1 MDRSW
6 MKASRLSA
14 EFERGVIEFIRFAEI
29 NLPSPENND
38 EKNLPPKGKE
48 HFRCPCVLCGNKKLE
63 IHKDKIISHLICNGI
78 CQNYTKWIWH
88 GEVVT
93 NRSVSQSE
101 NISVD
106 MDDRLEDMMRDIGED
121 SFKTA
126 HVHDTLC
133 SDKDTPLYPGCT
145 NFTRLS
151 AVLKLF
157 NLKAKNGWTDKSF
170 SELLELLTQMLPEGN
185 IIPNRC
191 YEAKKVLCPM
201 GLEYERI
208 HACPN
213 DCILYRKEF
222 ANSDHCPKCMA
233 SRYKKKDGD
242 SSDDVVTKKGS
253 PVKVVWYLPIIP
265 RFKRLFA
272 NANDAKNLRWHVE
285 ERKCDGQIR
294 HVADSL
300 QWKKID
306 SLFPNFGKES
316 RNLRLGLATDGMN
329 PFGNQSTNHS
339 SWPVLLMIYNLSPW
353 LCMKRKYIML
363 SMMISGPRQPG
374 NDIDVYLSPLI
385 DDLRVL
391 WEQGVDVFDAYSG
404 EQFNM
409 RAMLFCTINDFP
421 AYGNLSGY
429 SVKGHLACPICAKD
443 TNFKQLKKGKK
454 TVYLGH
460 RRFLNR
466 YHPYRRLR
474 KAFNDHPEDG
484 VAPEPLTGEQV
495 YELQR
500 DINVVFGK
508 DVGKGKKKGKK
519 KSDVEEK
526 KSDVKIS
533 WNKRSVFF
541 DLPYWSSLDVRHC
554 IDVMHVEKNVCD
566 SVIGTL
572 LNIAGKTKDGINA
585 RLDMDLMGIRK
596 ELLPQQINNRT
607 YLPPACYTLSKK
619 EKTSFCECL
628 KSIKVP
634 HGYSS
639 NVNKLVSM
647 NDLKLIGLKSHDCHV
662 LMQQLLP
669 VAIRGILPDN
679 VRKTISRLCLFFNA
693 ICCKAIDPLKLDELE
708 NEAAVILCQLEMY
721 FPPSFFDIMVH
732 LIVHLGFP
740 SLVTMEDVKSYFDIP
755 VINKDRDKD
764 PLRNAW
770 LSYAGDRWRGFKTQ
784 LTREYVSRPKEDHKP
799 PYVRYT
805 FIKPDVWKQ
814 FLASRDTPEFKL
826 SQLEEKLR
834 AEFEEKMAEERQL
847 MQKTMMETLKS
858 VGFSQNA
865 SPTKQVVDDSSPKHV
880 AGNYDSM
887 KASCF
892 AAPTNIKEDLDN
904 GVDSVQKLLCMIVKR
919 KTYLPIQL
927 EHDKIVKNFKMSPKY
942 MKDLLVGDNWLDL
955 SILQLW
961 CTYMQRVSIDT
972 KKSDL
977 FAFLDPVQ
985 LSFASKPVSLQK
997 AGKQYIQNNLRDLNK
1012 VCYLAP
1018 HLFDGH
1024 WQLIIM
1030 CPKDNVIVCLCSL
1043 HRKIPEAARN
1053 FFNPLV
1059 CLCAFKVHQLATFG
1073 NRKKATWIF
1082 PKTRRKPNG
1091 NDCGYYVM
1099 KNMLDIV
1106 TASITKNW
1114 MEVFDDPT
1122 SLTEEEMYE
1131 LRNNWA
1137 TCFLDLYNP
1146 EVDYVVSDD
1155 EV

>member
-185 IIPNRC
+185 VIPNRC

-533 WNKRSVFF
+533 WKKRSVFF

-732 LIVHLGFP
+732 LIVHLVREIRLCGPIYLRWMYPIERYMKILKGYTKNPHRPEASIVERYIAEEAIEFCSNYLSEVDAIGVP
-740 SLVTMEDVKSYFDIP
+740 KSRHDGRCEGMGIQGLNVKSMSGQIILQAHLYILNNTAEVEPYLSDHKSIVKKKYP
-755 VINKDRDKD
+755 RINEKGLLKEHNKSFPDWFREKVANDGSVSDTIK
-764 PLRNAW
+764 W
-770 LSYAGDRWRGFKTQ
+770 LSY
-784 LTREYVSRPKEDHKP
+784 EPK
-799 PYVRYT
+799 RNIIT
-805 FIKPDVWKQ
+805 WS
-814 FLASRDTPEFKL
+814 A
-826 SQLEEKLR
+826 
-834 AEFEEKMAEERQL
+834 
-847 MQKTMMETLKS
+847 
-858 VGFSQNA
+858 
-865 SPTKQVVDDSSPKHV
+865 
-880 AGNYDSM
+880 YD
-887 KASCF
+887 
-892 AAPTNIKEDLDN
+892 I
-904 GVDSVQKLLCMIVKR
+904 
-919 KTYLPIQL
+919 
-927 EHDKIVKNFKMSPKY
+927 
-942 MKDLLVGDNWLDL
+942 
-955 SILQLW
+955 
-961 CTYMQRVSIDT
+961 
-972 KKSDL
+972 
-977 FAFLDPVQ
+977 
-985 LSFASKPVSLQK
+985 
-997 AGKQYIQNNLRDLNK
+997 NK
-1012 VCYLAP
+1012 
-1018 HLFDGH
+1018 
-1024 WQLIIM
+1024 
-1030 CPKDNVIVCLCSL
+1030 
-1043 HRKIPEAARN
+1043 
-1053 FFNPLV
+1053 
-1059 CLCAFKVHQLATFG
+1059 
-1073 NRKKATWIF
+1073 
-1082 PKTRRKPNG
+1082 
-1091 NDCGYYVM
+1091 
-1099 KNMLDIV
+1099 
-1106 TASITKNW
+1106 
-1114 MEVFDDPT
+1114 
-1122 SLTEEEMYE
+1122 
-1131 LRNNWA
+1131 
-1137 TCFLDLYNP
+1137 TCFYTKLKDDHSTMQNSGVMVVAESMHFSSSKDKNP
-1146 EVDYVVSDD
+1146 VMASTPYYGVIEEIWEVDYVLFKVPLFKCKWININSGVRIDELGFTLVDLSNSAYTDEPFIMASQAKQVFYVKDPSPNSRWSVVLQGKNVQGSDENQD
-1155 EV
+1155 VILDISETLPFSTNVPTFVEENVEDDVQAIRSDHQEGIWQD